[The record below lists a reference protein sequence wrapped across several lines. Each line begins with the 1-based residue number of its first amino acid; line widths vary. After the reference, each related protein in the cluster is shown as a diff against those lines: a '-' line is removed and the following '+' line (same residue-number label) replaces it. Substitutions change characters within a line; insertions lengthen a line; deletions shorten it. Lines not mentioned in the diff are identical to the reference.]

1 MVGKIDCKFE
11 ITNFDLKLR
20 GGNVMEGVLVGVP
33 SIHRMTIDRA
43 NLKGKI
49 SGWKK

>member
-11 ITNFDLKLR
+11 ITNCALKLR
-20 GGNVMEGVLVGVP
+20 EGNIMEGVLAGDP